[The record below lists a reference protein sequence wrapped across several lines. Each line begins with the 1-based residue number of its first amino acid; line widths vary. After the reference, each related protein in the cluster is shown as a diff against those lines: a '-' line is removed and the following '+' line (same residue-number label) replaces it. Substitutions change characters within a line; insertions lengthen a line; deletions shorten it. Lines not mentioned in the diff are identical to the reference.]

1 MAHSGQKRFD
11 LTGKVALVAGASR
24 GIGEAIAHGLAEQG
38 AHVVCTSRKP
48 EACAK
53 VADDIKANGGSASFA
68 ELHLG
73 DLSHHDKVLAEIE
86 AEYGRL
92 DILINNGATN
102 PHYGPAHSATEEAYD
117 KTFAVNTRGPYFLT
131 SKAYPMLKR
140 DGGGSV
146 VNVASIDGLQPAANR
161 VIYAMTKSA
170 LISMTQGMA
179 KEYSDDKT
187 GEGVRVNALLPGPVD
202 TKLASALKN
211 APGIEQYLDMTMA
224 IKRFAQP
231 EEMVGAVLFMVSD
244 QASFYTGQCTVVD
257 GGATL

>member
-1 MAHSGQKRFD
+1 MARFD
-11 LTGKVALVAGASR
+11 LTGKVALIAGASR
-24 GIGEAIAHGLAEQG
+24 GIGEAIAHGLAEHG
-38 AHVVCTSRKP
+38 AHVVCTSRKA

-53 VADDIKANGGSASFA
+53 VADGIKAKGGSASFA

-73 DLSHHDKVLAEIE
+73 ELDHHDAVLAKIE
-86 AEYGRL
+86 KEQGRL

-102 PHYGPAHSATEEAYD
+102 PHFGPAHDCSQDAYD

-146 VNVASIDGLQPAANR
+146 VNVASIDGLQPSEMR
-161 VIYAMTKSA
+161 VVYGMTKAA
-170 LISMTQGMA
+170 LIAMTQGMA
-179 KEYSDDKT
+179 KEYSDDKK
-187 GEGVRVNALLPGPVD
+187 GQGVRVNALLPGPVD
-202 TKLASALKN
+202 TRLASALKN
-211 APGIEQYLDMTMA
+211 APNVQQYLDATMA

-244 QASFYTGQCTVVD
+244 QASFYTGQCTIVD